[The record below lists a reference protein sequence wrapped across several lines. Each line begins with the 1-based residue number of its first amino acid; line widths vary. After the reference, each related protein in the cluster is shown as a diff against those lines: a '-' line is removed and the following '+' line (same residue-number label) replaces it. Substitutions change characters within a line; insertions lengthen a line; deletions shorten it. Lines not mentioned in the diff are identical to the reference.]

1 MLPESKMKRTKIEE
15 LKYIFLKIIIADDF
29 LKFGKRHKK
38 QIKKWV
44 NPKQGKSK
52 KTTTKPSESNFWMQ
66 KTT

>member
-38 QIKKWV
+38 T
-44 NPKQGKSK
+44 N
-52 KTTTKPSESNFWMQ
+52 
-66 KTT
+66 